1 MCLIMQLV
9 LLRQTF
15 TIWYIQTK
23 ASDVTLKDEIKDIEV
38 YNINIKE
45 VDIASDEYPG
55 IKGET

>member
-1 MCLIMQLV
+1 MKLIM
-9 LLRQTF
+9 LRQKN

-38 YNINIKE
+38 DNINIKE
-45 VDIASDEYPG
+45 VDIASDKYPG